1 MSAIESVL
9 NRIET
14 YRDTV
19 IDWQK
24 NLVSIK
30 ALGPENGGDGELE
43 KSKYVRTILDDI
55 GFDEINV
62 INAPDE
68 RVSSKIRPN
77 FLAKIFGQHRD
88 KTVWIMAHMDVV
100 PEGDLKHWHSDPFEL
115 VVDGDKLIGRGV
127 EDNHQGLVCSLLAAK
142 AIREEKLTPQY
153 NIGLAIVADEECG
166 SKFGLEYLLN
176 NHRDEFGDHD
186 LIIVPD
192 AGEPVGNTIEVSE
205 KSILWIQF
213 SIKGKQCHA
222 STPQHGINAHRA
234 AAHLAVELDK
244 LYEIFPDQDDLYDPP
259 YSTFEPTKKE
269 ANVPN
274 INTIPAE
281 DVFCLDCRILPTYSF
296 EQVDETI
303 QKMVDGIKDK
313 FKVEIDLTYPQRE
326 EAAPPTAADAPVVQA
341 LASAIKSVKNLEPEI
356 VGIGGGT
363 VAAYFR
369 HAGLPAAVW
378 GTIEDTCH
386 QPNEYALISNTLEDA
401 KILATIFLS

>member
-1 MSAIESVL
+1 MSALESIL
-9 NRIET
+9 KRIDQFS
-14 YRDTV
+14 DTV
-19 IDWQK
+19 IEWQK

-43 KSKYVRTILDDI
+43 KSKYVRTLLDNI

-77 FLAKIFGQHRD
+77 FLAKIFGKNRD

-205 KSILWIQF
+205 KSILWIKF
-213 SIKGKQCHA
+213 AVKGKQCHA

-234 AAHLAVELDK
+234 AAHLVVELEK
-244 LYEIFPDQDDLYDPP
+244 LYDVFPEQDEMYDTP

-281 DVFCLDCRILPTYSF
+281 DIFYLDCRILPQYSF
-296 EQVDETI
+296 KQVDSVI
-303 QKMVDGIKDK
+303 ADIVDNVREK
-313 FKVEIDLTYPQRE
+313 FNVEIEMSYPQRE
-326 EAAPPTAADAPVVQA
+326 EAAPPTATDAPVVRA
-341 LASAIKSVKNLEPEI
+341 LASAIKQVKGMEAEI
-356 VGIGGGT
+356 IGIGGGT
-363 VAAYFR
+363 VAALFR
-369 HAGLPAAVW
+369 QAGFPAAVW

-386 QPNEYALISNTLEDA
+386 QPNEYALISNIQADA
-401 KILATIFLS
+401 KVLSTLFLS